1 MINKE
6 ETLSLLSK
14 YRELENHI
22 KDVVLPISE
31 KVYEYGTSFMYR
43 GIEYINIKENEFYIK
58 SFEYN
63 GGWGN
68 YYSLEE
74 TIPIDYLFLSEDE
87 LTKQLE
93 IDIKAEKE
101 KELEKERLER
111 EEQEEIKKRR
121 DYQRYLKLKEEFEN
135 EN

>member
-14 YRELENHI
+14 YRELEKHI
-22 KDVVLPISE
+22 KDTVLPIYE
-31 KVYEYGTSFMYR
+31 KVYEYGSSFKYR
-43 GIEYINIKENEFYIK
+43 GIEYINLKENEFYIK
-58 SFEYN
+58 SFEYDM
-63 GGWGN
+63 GWGN

-93 IDIKAEKE
+93 IDRRAEKE
-101 KELEKERLER
+101 RLLEKERLER

-121 DYQRYLKLKEEFEN
+121 EYQRYLKLKEKFE
-135 EN
+135 EK